1 MCMEARQIMHMK
13 DRVERT
19 SGRFLISLA
28 ALITGLAP
36 LFADWND
43 THVFSDQWS
52 PHARFHGVTSL
63 GMALTLS
70 PVALWLVWRPSA
82 DEEAAVTVAALIP
95 IAYWG
100 PFFVAP
106 LVPGTALEDPG
117 HPVPRLGGVPSN
129 LLGAAAAV
137 LTSGLGWY
145 LTRRQSHRALRTVL
159 SAA

>member
-1 MCMEARQIMHMK
+1 MK
-13 DRVERT
+13 KNDLVGRT
-19 SGRFLISLA
+19 AGRLLISLA
-28 ALITGLAP
+28 ALITGVVPVL
-36 LFADWND
+36 ADWND
-43 THVFSDQWS
+43 THVFSAQWS

-70 PVALWLVWRPSA
+70 PVALWLLWRPSA
-82 DEEAAVTVAALIP
+82 DAEAAVTVAALIP

-117 HPVPRLGGVPSN
+117 HPVPRLGGLPAN
-129 LLGAAAAV
+129 LLGAGAAV

-145 LTRRQSHRALRTVL
+145 LVRRQRSRAVRPELPAETAPA
-159 SAA
+159 S